1 MRIQVALDLTDLRRA
16 VEITRELC
24 RAGLELVEAGTPL
37 IKMYGLPAVSAI
49 KTACP
54 KAEVVADLK
63 TADVGAL
70 EARLAKEFGADWGTV
85 LGATNIETIEEFVNE
100 AKTLG
105 LKTAVDLIGLTNAVE
120 RAREIKQRVIPDLFI
135 FHLGIDV
142 QRRSGLKF
150 EELLE
155 MAFRLREEGVRVG
168 VAGGITDREIKM
180 IVESGKIIDVVIVGR
195 AITNDPSPSSKFIIM
210 NNILKQSKWQTL

>member
-24 RAGLELVEAGTPL
+24 RVGLELVEAGTPL

-105 LKTAVDLIGLTNAVE
+105 LKTAVDLIGLTNAIE
-120 RAREIKQRVIPDLFI
+120 RAREIKQKVIPDLFI

-210 NNILKQSKWQTL
+210 NNILKQSK

>member
-16 VEITRELC
+16 VEMTRELC
-24 RAGLELVEAGTPL
+24 RVGLELVEAGTPL

-105 LKTAVDLIGLTNAVE
+105 LKTAVDLIGLTNAIE

-210 NNILKQSKWQTL
+210 NNILKQSK